1 MSSEPIQPT
10 PVVPEQGAP
19 EAGPGLPPGRPDG
32 RMVFASRWDLFL
44 YMFLRIRET
53 RRYWLIPVLL
63 FVGLLGL
70 MVNLFTGHNVLPAIY
85 SLIP

>member
-1 MSSEPIQPT
+1 MSPSPIQPA
-10 PVVPEQGAP
+10 PVVPEKGAP
-19 EAGPGLPPGRPDG
+19 EVVPGVPPGRPDG
-32 RMVFASRWDLFL
+32 RMAFASRWDLFL